1 MINKVRVIF
10 QSIFLGLIA
19 YVAIR
24 PLFDPAYVSDFE
36 AYCPFGGIA
45 SLGSKLSQGTMS
57 CNMSETQV
65 MLGIGVIIGI
75 ILIGKLFCSYVC
87 PIGSIT
93 EWLGKLGEKFKIRVE
108 MPKKVD
114 RPLRSLKYVVL
125 FAALYYTMTSSELF
139 CKEFDPYFASVNLFS
154 NSDIVLYFAIPAFV
168 FTILGAIFFR
178 LFWCKYLCPLGAI
191 SNIFLNAAGA
201 VFIILAFI
209 LANYFGAGLS
219 YIWLLLGLVVV
230 GLVNELGFMKSFLMP
245 LPKITRNTDTCSEC
259 GICDEECPQGISIS
273 KFEQVN
279 HIDCTLCS
287 DCIHACPDTKSLT
300 MNKKDK
306 LKYLAPIATVVL
318 ILLSLG
324 AAYNFEFTTIS
335 ERWGDFDKT
344 EVIAVYK
351 QTGLKNVKCYGS
363 SMALKSQLENI
374 DGISGLDT
382 YAKSHSVT
390 IYYDPKV
397 ISEKK
402 VKKSL
407 FTPTKMEVRKIK
419 DGIDSLAQWEV
430 GIYGLFDLYDF
441 NNLFYTLKEDEGVY
455 GFETHFGEP
464 VTANI
469 FYDAAKTNPQKLITQ
484 IEKDFVMAKKPKAVE
499 KVELDFKV
507 ANKGVNKEYLR
518 LENYKQRIFRPY
530 DRKFNGYKEYQPA
543 QLSIFVFAMPEAA
556 VPKLRRYFGSLSS
569 HLSADNGIV
578 RLSTRYTDGP
588 SAFVFFDPSQ
598 TDVEKIKKALIKPML
613 TIFLSET
620 ETKDIANP
628 FHIKPEGEVVKST
641 ALNIDSEDENENE

>member
-1 MINKVRVIF
+1 MTNKVRVIF
-10 QSIFLGLIA
+10 QSIFLALIG

-24 PLFDPAYVSDFE
+24 PLFDKAYVSDFE

-65 MLGIGVIIGI
+65 LLGIGVIVGI
-75 ILIGKLFCSYVC
+75 ILVGKLFCSYVC

-93 EWLGKLGEKFKIRVE
+93 EWLGKLGEKWKIRID
-108 MPKKVD
+108 MPNIYD
-114 RPLRSLKYVVL
+114 RPLRVLKYGIL
-125 FAALYYTMTSSELF
+125 YAALYYTMTSSELF
-139 CKEFDPYFASVNLFS
+139 CKEFDPYFASVNLF
-154 NSDIVLYFAIPAFV
+154 NNTDIVLYFAIPAFV

-191 SNIFLNAAGA
+191 SNIFLNIAGA
-201 VFIILAFI
+201 GIVILFFII
-209 LANYFGAGLS
+209 ANYLGAGLS
-219 YIWLLLGLVVV
+219 YVWLLLGLVLV
-230 GLVNELGFMKSFLMP
+230 GLINELGWMKSFLMP
-245 LPKITRNTDTCSEC
+245 IPKITRNADTCSEC
-259 GICDEECPQGISIS
+259 GICDEECPQGINIS
-273 KFEQVN
+273 KFKQVN

-300 MNKKDK
+300 MNKSNK
-306 LKYLAPIATVVL
+306 LKYLAPAATVVL

-324 AAYNFEFTTIS
+324 AARNFEFTTIS
-335 ERWGDFDKT
+335 ERWGNFDKT
-344 EVIAVYK
+344 KNIAVYK
-351 QTGLKNVKCYGS
+351 QTGLKNIKCYGS
-363 SMALKSQLENI
+363 SMSLKNQLENV

-419 DGIDSLAQWEV
+419 RGVDSLAQWEV

-464 VTANI
+464 VIANI
-469 FYDAAKTNPQKLITQ
+469 FYDASKTNTQKMIAQ
-484 IEKDFVMAKKPKAVE
+484 IEKDFVMAKKAKAIE

-507 ANKGVNKEYLR
+507 ADKGTNQGYISLA
-518 LENYKQRIFRPY
+518 NFKQRIFRPY
-530 DRKFNGYKEYQPA
+530 DRKFNDYKEYA
-543 QLSIFVFAMPEAA
+543 NEQLSVFVFPMPEAG
-556 VPKLRRYFGSLSS
+556 VPTLRRFFGSLSS
-569 HLSADNGIV
+569 HLSADEGIV
-578 RLSTRYTDGP
+578 RLSTRYTTTP
-588 SAFVFFDPSQ
+588 SAFIYFDNSK
-598 TDVEKIKKALIKPML
+598 TNVEKIKLALVKPML
-613 TIFLSET
+613 TVFLSDT
-620 ETKDIANP
+620 ETKDIENP
-628 FHIKPEGEVVKST
+628 FHIKPEGKVFKST
-641 ALNIDSEDENENE
+641 DILIDSEDDTE

>member
-1 MINKVRVIF
+1 MTNKVRVIF
-10 QSIFLGLIA
+10 QSIFLALIG

-24 PLFDPAYVSDFE
+24 PLFDKAYVSDFE

-65 MLGIGVIIGI
+65 LLGIGVIVGI
-75 ILIGKLFCSYVC
+75 ILVGKLFCSYIC

-93 EWLGKLGEKFKIRVE
+93 EWLGKLGEKWKIRID
-108 MPKKVD
+108 MPKMYD
-114 RPLRSLKYVVL
+114 RPLRILKYGIL

-139 CKEFDPYFASVNLFS
+139 CKEFDPYFASVNLF
-154 NSDIVLYFAIPAFV
+154 NNTDIVLYFAIPAFV

-191 SNIFLNAAGA
+191 SNIFLNIAGA
-201 VFIILAFI
+201 GIVILLFII
-209 LANYFGAGLS
+209 ANYLGAGLS
-219 YIWLLLGLVVV
+219 YVWLLLGLVLTGVA
-230 GLVNELGFMKSFLMP
+230 NELGWMKSFLMP
-245 LPKITRNTDTCSEC
+245 IPKITRNTDTCSEC
-259 GICDEECPQGISIS
+259 GICDEECPQGINIS
-273 KFEQVN
+273 KFKQVN
-279 HIDCTLCS
+279 HIDCSLCS

-300 MNKKDK
+300 INKSNK
-306 LKYLAPIATVVL
+306 LKYLAPVATVVL

-324 AAYNFEFTTIS
+324 AARNFEFTTIS
-335 ERWGDFDKT
+335 ERWGNYDKT
-344 EVIAVYK
+344 KNIAVYK
-351 QTGLKNVKCYGS
+351 QTGLKNIKCYGS
-363 SMALKSQLENI
+363 SMSLKNQLENV

-407 FTPTKMEVRKIK
+407 FTPTKMEVRKIR
-419 DGIDSLAQWEV
+419 GGVDSLAQWEI

-464 VTANI
+464 VVANV
-469 FYDAAKTNPQKLITQ
+469 FYDASKTNIQKMISQ
-484 IEKDFVMAKKPKAVE
+484 IEKDFVMAKKAKAIE

-507 ANKGVNKEYLR
+507 ADKGTNQGYISLA
-518 LENYKQRIFRPY
+518 NYKQRIFRPY
-530 DRKFNGYKEYQPA
+530 DRKFNDYKEYSKE
-543 QLSIFVFAMPEAA
+543 QLSVFVFPMPEAG
-556 VPKLRRYFGSLSS
+556 VPTLRRFLGSLSS
-569 HLSADNGIV
+569 HLSADEGIV
-578 RLSTRYTDGP
+578 RLSTRYTTTP
-588 SAFVFFDPSQ
+588 SAFIYFDNSK
-598 TDVEKIKKALIKPML
+598 TNVEKIKLALVKPML
-613 TIFLSET
+613 TVFLSDT
-620 ETKDIANP
+620 ETKDIENP
-628 FHIKPEGEVVKST
+628 FHIKPDGKVFKST
-641 ALNIDSEDENENE
+641 DILIDSEDDTD

>member
-1 MINKVRVIF
+1 MTNKVRVIF
-10 QSIFLGLIA
+10 QSIFLAMIG

-24 PLFDPAYVSDFE
+24 PLFDKAYVSDFE

-65 MLGIGVIIGI
+65 LLGIGVIVGI
-75 ILIGKLFCSYVC
+75 LLIGKLFCSYVC
-87 PIGSIT
+87 PIGAIT
-93 EWLGKLGEKFKIRVE
+93 EWLGKIGEKFKIRIE
-108 MPKKVD
+108 MPKMID
-114 RPLRSLKYVVL
+114 RVLRSLKYAIL

-139 CKEFDPYFASVNLFS
+139 CKEFDPYFASVNLF
-154 NSDIVLYFAIPAFV
+154 NNTDIVLYFAIPAFV
-168 FTILGAIFFR
+168 FTILGAVFFR

-191 SNIFLNAAGA
+191 SNIFLNVAGA
-201 VFIILAFI
+201 AVIILAFI
-209 LANYFGAGLS
+209 IANYFGAGLS

-230 GLVNELGFMKSFLMP
+230 GLVNELGLMKSFLMP
-245 LPKITRNTDTCSEC
+245 VPKITRNTDTCSEC
-259 GICDEECPQGISIS
+259 GICDEECPQGIIIS
-273 KFEQVN
+273 KFEKVD

-300 MNKKDK
+300 MNKSNK

-318 ILLSLG
+318 ILFSLG
-324 AAYNFEFTTIS
+324 AARNFEFTTIS
-335 ERWGDFDKT
+335 ERWGNFDKT
-344 EVIAVYK
+344 KNIAVYK

-382 YAKSHSVT
+382 YAKSHSVA
-390 IYYDPKV
+390 IYYDQKV

-402 VKKSL
+402 VKKAL

-419 DGIDSLAQWEV
+419 GSVDSLAQWEV

-469 FYDAAKTNPQKLITQ
+469 FYDASKTNTQKLIAQ
-484 IEKDFVMAKKPKAVE
+484 IEKDFVMAKKPKAIE

-507 ANKGVNKEYLR
+507 ENKGENKGYVSLA
-518 LENYKQRIFRPY
+518 NYRQRIFRPY
-530 DRKFNGYKEYQPA
+530 DRKFNDYKKFAPE
-543 QLSIFVFAMPEAA
+543 QLSVFIFPMPEAG
-556 VPKLRRYFGSLSS
+556 VPTLRRFFGSLSS
-569 HLSADNGIV
+569 HLSADEGIV
-578 RLSTRYTDGP
+578 RLSTHYTDSP
-588 SAFVFFDPSQ
+588 SAFLYFDPSK
-598 TDVEKIKKALIKPML
+598 TDVEKIKNALIKPML
-613 TIFLSET
+613 TVFLSDT
-620 ETKDIANP
+620 ETKDIENP
-628 FHIKPEGEVVKST
+628 FHIKPEGKVIKATE
-641 ALNIDSEDENENE
+641 LNIDNEDETE

>member
-1 MINKVRVIF
+1 MTNKVRVIF
-10 QSIFLGLIA
+10 QSIFLALIG

-65 MLGIGVIIGI
+65 LLGIGVLVGV

-108 MPKKVD
+108 MPKMVD
-114 RPLRSLKYVVL
+114 RPLRSLKYLIL

-154 NSDIVLYFAIPAFV
+154 NTDIVLYFAIPAFV
-168 FTILGAIFFR
+168 FTLLGSIFFR

-191 SNIFLNAAGA
+191 SNIFLNIIGA
-201 VFIILAFI
+201 VVVILLFII
-209 LANYFGAGLS
+209 ANYFGAGLS
-219 YIWLLLGLVVV
+219 YIWLLLGLVLV
-230 GLVNELGFMKSFLMP
+230 GLVNELGWMKSVLMP
-245 LPKITRNTDTCSEC
+245 LPKITRNLDTCSEC
-259 GICDEECPQGISIS
+259 GICDEECPQGINIS
-273 KFEQVN
+273 KFEKVN
-279 HIDCTLCS
+279 HIDCNLCT
-287 DCIHACPDTKSLT
+287 DCVHSCPDTKSLT
-300 MNKKDK
+300 VNRNDK
-306 LKYLAPIATVVL
+306 LKYLAPVATVIL

-324 AAYNFEFTTIS
+324 AAMNFEFTTIS
-335 ERWGDFDKT
+335 ERWGNFDKT
-344 EVIAVYK
+344 QNIAVYK
-351 QTGLKNVKCYGS
+351 QSGVKNIKCYGS

-374 DGISGLDT
+374 DGIDGLDT

-397 ISEKK
+397 ITEGK
-402 VKKSL
+402 VKRSL

-419 DGIDSLAQWEV
+419 GGIDSLAHWQV

-441 NNLFYTLKEDEGVY
+441 NNLFYTLREDAGVY

-469 FYDAAKTNPQKLITQ
+469 FYDASKTNTKKLIAQ
-484 IEKDFVMAKKPKAVE
+484 IEKEFVMAKKAKAVE

-507 ANKGVNKEYLR
+507 ADKGADKEFISLGD
-518 LENYKQRIFRPY
+518 YKQRIFRPY
-530 DRKFNGYKEYQPA
+530 DRKFNNYKEYQPE
-543 QLSIFVFAMPEAA
+543 QLSIFVFPMPEAG
-556 VPKLRRYFGSLSS
+556 VPTLRRFFGSLSS
-569 HLSADNGIV
+569 HLSADDGIV

-588 SAFVFFDPSQ
+588 SGFIYFDPSQ
-598 TDVEKIKKALIKPML
+598 TDVEKLKKALVKPML
-613 TIFLSET
+613 TVFLSDT

-628 FHIKPEGEVVKST
+628 FHIKPEGKVVKST
-641 ALNIDSEDENENE
+641 ELNIDSEDETE

>member
-1 MINKVRVIF
+1 MTNKIRVIF
-10 QSIFLGLIA
+10 QSIFLGLIG

-65 MLGIGVIIGI
+65 LLGIGVIVGV
-75 ILIGKLFCSYVC
+75 ILIGKLFCSYIC
-87 PIGSIT
+87 PIGAIS
-93 EWLGKLGEKFKIRVE
+93 EWLGKIGEKFKIRIE
-108 MPKKVD
+108 MPMMID
-114 RPLRSLKYVVL
+114 RVLRVLKYAIL
-125 FAALYYTMTSSELF
+125 FAALYFTMTTSELF
-139 CKEFDPYFASVNLFS
+139 CKEFDPYFASVNLF
-154 NSDIVLYFAIPAFV
+154 NNPDIVLYFAIPAFV

-191 SNIFLNAAGA
+191 SNIFLNVVGAAA
-201 VFIILAFI
+201 VILLFII
-209 LANYFGAGLS
+209 ANLFGAGLS
-219 YIWLLLGLVVV
+219 YVWLILGLVLV
-230 GLVNELGFMKSFLMP
+230 GLANELGWMKSFFMP

-259 GICDEECPQGISIS
+259 GICDEECPQGIIIS

-279 HIDCTLCS
+279 HIDCNLCS

-306 LKYLAPIATVVL
+306 LKYLAPIVTVVL

-324 AAYNFEFTTIS
+324 AAMNFEFTTIS
-335 ERWGDFDKT
+335 ERWGNFDK
-344 EVIAVYK
+344 VQNIAVYK

-363 SMALKSQLENI
+363 SMSLKNQLENI

-397 ISEKK
+397 ISEGK
-402 VKKSL
+402 VKRSL

-419 DGIDSLAQWEV
+419 GKIDSLAQWQV

-464 VTANI
+464 VIANI
-469 FYDAAKTNPQKLITQ
+469 FYDASKTNREKLIAQ
-484 IEKDFVMAKKPKAVE
+484 IEKEFVMAKKAKAVE

-507 ANKGVNKEYLR
+507 ADKGIDKGFITFGS
-518 LENYKQRIFRPY
+518 YKQRIFRPY
-530 DRKFNGYKEYQPA
+530 DRKFNGYKDYAPE
-543 QLSIFVFAMPEAA
+543 QLSVFIFAMPEAGVA
-556 VPKLRRYFGSLSS
+556 PLRRFFGSLSS
-569 HLSADNGIV
+569 HLSADEGIV
-578 RLSTRYTDGP
+578 RLSTRYTESP
-588 SAFVFFDPSQ
+588 SAFIYFDPSK
-598 TDVEKIKKALIKPML
+598 TSVDNIKKALVKPML
-613 TIFLSET
+613 TVFLNDT
-620 ETKDIANP
+620 DTKDIVNP
-628 FHIKPEGEVVKST
+628 FHIKPEGRVIKSIE
-641 ALNIDSEDENENE
+641 AKIDSEDDSE

>member
-1 MINKVRVIF
+1 MTNKVRVIF
-10 QSIFLGLIA
+10 QSIFLALIG

-65 MLGIGVIIGI
+65 LLGIGVIVGI
-75 ILIGKLFCSYVC
+75 LLIGKLFCSYVC
-87 PIGSIT
+87 PIGAIT
-93 EWLGKLGEKFKIRVE
+93 EWLGKIGEKFKIRIE
-108 MPKKVD
+108 MPKMID
-114 RPLRSLKYVVL
+114 RVLRSLKYAIL

-139 CKEFDPYFASVNLFS
+139 CKEFDPYFASVNLF
-154 NSDIVLYFAIPAFV
+154 NNTDIVLYFAIPAFI

-201 VFIILAFI
+201 VVIILLFII
-209 LANYFGAGLS
+209 ANYFGAGLS
-219 YIWLLLGLVVV
+219 YIWLLLGLVFV
-230 GLVNELGFMKSFLMP
+230 GLVNELGLMKSFLMP

-259 GICDEECPQGISIS
+259 GICDEECPQGINIS

-300 MNKKDK
+300 MNKSNK

-318 ILLSLG
+318 ILFSLG
-324 AAYNFEFTTIS
+324 AARNFEFTTIS
-335 ERWGDFDKT
+335 ERWGNFDQTKN
-344 EVIAVYK
+344 IAVYK
-351 QTGLKNVKCYGS
+351 QTGVKNIKCFGS

-402 VKKSL
+402 VKRSL
-407 FTPTKMEVRKIK
+407 FTPTKLEVRKIK
-419 DGIDSLAQWEV
+419 GGVDSLAHWQV

-464 VTANI
+464 VIANI
-469 FYDAAKTNPQKLITQ
+469 FYDASKTNTQKLIAQ
-484 IEKDFVMAKKPKAVE
+484 IEKDFVMAKKAKATE
-499 KVELDFKV
+499 KVELEFKV
-507 ANKGVNKEYLR
+507 ADKGENKGYVSLSS
-518 LENYKQRIFRPY
+518 YKQRIFRPY
-530 DRKFNGYKEYQPA
+530 DRKFNDYKKFTPE
-543 QLSIFVFAMPEAA
+543 QLSVFIFPMPEAG
-556 VPKLRRYFGSLSS
+556 VPTLRRFFGSLTS
-569 HLSADNGIV
+569 HLSADEGIV
-578 RLSTRYTDGP
+578 RLSTRYTDSP
-588 SAFVFFDPSQ
+588 SAFLYYDPSK
-598 TDVEKIKKALIKPML
+598 TNIEKIKDALIKPML
-613 TIFLSET
+613 TVFLSET
-620 ETKDIANP
+620 ETKDIENP
-628 FHIKPEGEVVKST
+628 FHIKPEGKVFKSIEI
-641 ALNIDSEDENENE
+641 LIDSEDESE

>member
-1 MINKVRVIF
+1 MTNKVRVIF
-10 QSIFLGLIA
+10 QSIFLALIG

-65 MLGIGVIIGI
+65 LLGIGLIVGI

-87 PIGSIT
+87 PIGAIT
-93 EWLGKLGEKFKIRVE
+93 EWLGKIGEKFKIRIE
-108 MPKKVD
+108 MPKMID
-114 RPLRSLKYVVL
+114 LILRSLKYAIL

-139 CKEFDPYFASVNLFS
+139 CKEFDPYFASVNLFD
-154 NSDIVLYFAIPAFV
+154 NTDIVLYFAIPAFI

-191 SNIFLNAAGA
+191 SNIFLNVAGA
-201 VFIILAFI
+201 AVIILLFFI
-209 LANYFGAGLS
+209 ANYFGAGLS
-219 YIWLLLGLVVV
+219 YVWLLLGLVIV
-230 GLVNELGFMKSFLMP
+230 GLVNELGLMKSFLMP

-259 GICDEECPQGISIS
+259 GICDEECPQGIIIS

-300 MNKKDK
+300 MNKQSK
-306 LKYLAPIATVVL
+306 LKYLAPVATVVL

-324 AAYNFEFTTIS
+324 AARNFEFTTIS
-335 ERWGDFDKT
+335 ERWGSFDETKN
-344 EVIAVYK
+344 IAVYK
-351 QTGLKNVKCYGS
+351 QTGVKNIKCFGS

-374 DGISGLDT
+374 EGISGLDT

-402 VKKSL
+402 VKRSL
-407 FTPTKMEVRKIK
+407 FTPTKLEVRKVK
-419 DGIDSLAQWEV
+419 GGVDSLAHWQV

-441 NNLFYTLKEDEGVY
+441 NNLFYTLKEDEAVY

-464 VTANI
+464 VIANI
-469 FYDAAKTNPQKLITQ
+469 FYDASKTNTQKLIAQ
-484 IEKDFVMAKKPKAVE
+484 IEKDFVMAKKPKAIE

-507 ANKGVNKEYLR
+507 ENKGENKGYISLG
-518 LENYKQRIFRPY
+518 NYKQRIFRPY
-530 DRKFNGYKEYQPA
+530 DRKFNDYKEFTPE
-543 QLSIFVFAMPEAA
+543 QLSVFVFQMPEAGI
-556 VPKLRRYFGSLSS
+556 PTLRRFFGSLTS
-569 HLSADNGIV
+569 HLSADEGIV
-578 RLSTRYTDGP
+578 RLSTRYTDSP
-588 SAFVFFDPSQ
+588 SAFIYFDPSK
-598 TDVEKIKKALIKPML
+598 TDVEKIKKALVKPML
-613 TIFLSET
+613 TVFLSDT
-620 ETKDIANP
+620 ETKDLTNP
-628 FHIKPEGEVVKST
+628 FHIKPEGKVVKST
-641 ALNIDSEDENENE
+641 DLNIDDEEEIE